1 VTARG
6 ALARSLVLWGWGQL
20 AAGDRRGW
28 LLIAAQPAAIAAFVL
43 VGPPLSNG
51 AGAAL
56 VFVAG
61 SAVLF
66 AWAAVGVHA
75 YRRAARRRVLVE
87 LPGPDGGSLVL
98 LVFLPIAIVASSL
111 FWGLGARE
119 SDPGTVLDRYVADWR
134 AGRVAEAISRF
145 RESPG
150 TTAIVREIWDAQ
162 LAALHNELLRLVPRA
177 GPAGGI
183 DPDAPLDTV
192 RWVDA
197 GPSPRGGR
205 LVALEVSRRED
216 VRGLVLGL
224 LPVSSQRLVP
234 LARLGTAELAP
245 VRIGAP
251 VAPAGPLPDGPWGVA
266 WRLVEVE
273 IVGVRLGG

>member
-1 VTARG
+1 
-6 ALARSLVLWGWGQL
+6 LARSLVVWGWGQL

-28 LLIAAQPAAIAAFVL
+28 LLMAAQPAAIVALAL
-43 VGPPLSNG
+43 AGPPLSDG

-66 AWAAVGVHA
+66 VWAAVAVHA

-98 LVFLPIAIVASSL
+98 LVFLPIAIVASTL
-111 FWGLGARE
+111 FWGFGARE
-119 SDPGTVLDRYVADWR
+119 SDPSTVLDRYVADWR
-134 AGRVAEAISRF
+134 AGRVVEAISRF

-162 LAALHNELLRLVPRA
+162 MAALHNELLRLVPRA

-183 DPDAPLDTV
+183 DPNAPLDTV

-197 GPSPRGGR
+197 GPSPGGGR